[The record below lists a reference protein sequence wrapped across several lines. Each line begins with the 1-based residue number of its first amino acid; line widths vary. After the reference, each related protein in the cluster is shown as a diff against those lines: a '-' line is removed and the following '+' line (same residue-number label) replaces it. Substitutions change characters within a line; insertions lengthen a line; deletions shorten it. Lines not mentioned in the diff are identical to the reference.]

1 MIEIKDMSVC
11 YDGTIQALKELTL
24 SLDKKKIGIIGEN
37 GSGKSTLLGCLVGL
51 NSFTGKI
58 TIDGEDV
65 NESHLSAIRN
75 KIGFVFQNPDH
86 QLFMNTVREDISF
99 GPLNQGYSQEETK
112 AKVENIAERLQISS
126 LLDRS
131 PDKLSGGQKSMCAI
145 ATVLVME
152 PEILLLDEPSSS
164 LDPKSR
170 RRLIHLLKDLDLP
183 FLMATHDLD
192 MALDLCEDL
201 VLLEKGQLISH
212 DEAKK
217 ILKNKTLLEDHGL
230 ELPLSYQGGTYGD

>member
-131 PDKLSGGQKSMCAI
+131 PDKLSGGQ
-145 ATVLVME
+145 
-152 PEILLLDEPSSS
+152 
-164 LDPKSR
+164 
-170 RRLIHLLKDLDLP
+170 
-183 FLMATHDLD
+183 
-192 MALDLCEDL
+192 
-201 VLLEKGQLISH
+201 
-212 DEAKK
+212 
-217 ILKNKTLLEDHGL
+217 
-230 ELPLSYQGGTYGD
+230 